1 MVTWL
6 RRLLGLRPTLR
17 LYVQTGDEL
26 SEFVARVQRREAE
39 QRGYR
44 VRERRL

>member
-1 MVTWL
+1 MVTWV

-26 SEFVARVQRREAE
+26 SEFVACEHRRRAE